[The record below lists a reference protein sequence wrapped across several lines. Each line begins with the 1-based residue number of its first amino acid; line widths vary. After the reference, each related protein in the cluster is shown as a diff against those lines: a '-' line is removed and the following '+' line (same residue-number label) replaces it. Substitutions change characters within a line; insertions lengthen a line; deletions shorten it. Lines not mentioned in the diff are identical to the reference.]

1 MWYKLAQ
8 EENLEIHPKDEQA
21 RKYYGIT
28 FNPNKAGYIL
38 RDGKLLDYSEGQYE
52 RTLDHR
58 DIQNIM
64 DEPEESKGDRYSDYV
79 EPFLSLTGA
88 IRASYMNNEWSIDI
102 QTSPTEEQKRIIVNF
117 HKPGRSF
124 YYDVDKFRIQSSIEN
139 ASKDD
144 VKKKIEEIQGMFS
157 SVV

>member
-1 MWYKLAQ
+1 MWYRLAQ
-8 EENLEIHPKDEQA
+8 STFEIHPLDQKA

-38 RDGKLLDYSEGQYE
+38 RDGKLLDYSENQYE

-79 EPFLSLTGA
+79 EPFLNLTGA
-88 IRASYMNNEWSIDI
+88 IRASYMNDEWSIDI
-102 QTSPTEEQKRIIVNF
+102 QTSPTDAQKDIIVHF

-124 YYDVDKFRIQSSIEN
+124 YYDVDKLGVKSSIEK

-144 VKKKIEEIQGMFS
+144 VKKKIEEIQS
-157 SVV
+157 LL